1 MNELEKTKKIVNSLL
16 FEVEEFALNS
26 RCCPRQYRYGLGCC
40 NCMDL
45 FRFLTSRKNP
55 EKIAAKFAICSLFDQ
70 VSYEYFG
77 GNYYGPLY
85 SYRSGWYRFV
95 YDNFKFPKLYQHNS
109 QGMGHPLIFFKIAEN
124 RAFLDMR
131 NFSYVN
137 FWQHYSELFNLF
149 TKGMKIF
156 IEEDFSKFYL
166 MRKVVMHKKIK
177 DVDSLQRFNF
187 DDQEYIQSLAD
198 SLPIDHQYDSLVE
211 WNSFKSFLMSDIEKE
226 FPITYFKKIK
236 RINDS
241 NRDKI
246 TRDDIVLRNLEV
258 YS

>member
-1 MNELEKTKKIVNSLL
+1 
-16 FEVEEFALNS
+16 
-26 RCCPRQYRYGLGCC
+26 
-40 NCMDL
+40 
-45 FRFLTSRKNP
+45 
-55 EKIAAKFAICSLFDQ
+55 
-70 VSYEYFG
+70 
-77 GNYYGPLY
+77 
-85 SYRSGWYRFV
+85 
-95 YDNFKFPKLYQHNS
+95 
-109 QGMGHPLIFFKIAEN
+109 
-124 RAFLDMR
+124 
-131 NFSYVN
+131 
-137 FWQHYSELFNLF
+137 
-149 TKGMKIF
+149 MKIF

-166 MRKVVMHKKIK
+166 MRKVVMHREIK
-177 DVDSLQRFNF
+177 DVNSLQQFNF

-198 SLPIDHQYDSLVE
+198 SLPIDHNYDSLVE

>member
-1 MNELEKTKKIVNSLL
+1 
-16 FEVEEFALNS
+16 
-26 RCCPRQYRYGLGCC
+26 
-40 NCMDL
+40 
-45 FRFLTSRKNP
+45 
-55 EKIAAKFAICSLFDQ
+55 
-70 VSYEYFG
+70 
-77 GNYYGPLY
+77 
-85 SYRSGWYRFV
+85 
-95 YDNFKFPKLYQHNS
+95 
-109 QGMGHPLIFFKIAEN
+109 
-124 RAFLDMR
+124 
-131 NFSYVN
+131 
-137 FWQHYSELFNLF
+137 
-149 TKGMKIF
+149 MKIF

-177 DVDSLQRFNF
+177 DVDSLQRFNI
-187 DDQEYIQSLAD
+187 IQRLAD